1 METTKGAASVTAAA
15 HLSGP
20 YSLSGAMRDLILVK
34 PNIVTLHTFPIPYLV
49 LMKHMVFT
57 IIYQRF
63 LNKSTSLISLN
74 IIKEVLVW

>member
-1 METTKGAASVTAAA
+1 METAKGATSVTAAA

-20 YSLSGAMRDLILVK
+20 YSLSGAMRDLILSETEYSYPAYI
-34 PNIVTLHTFPIPYLV
+34 PNTV
-49 LMKHMVFT
+49 LGFNEAYG
-57 IIYQRF
+57 IYNNLSEI